1 MTFLVGNTSGR
12 DSCKATDTNSGIQ
25 LSQAV
30 PGSIPGR
37 RIIFFNSFNFL
48 LLLFFLFRPL
58 QPQTIEVRLDYSAF
72 ASLEFPK
79 FAWHH
84 HQTLDTYTI
93 LIGHH
98 VIQRIFF

>member
-1 MTFLVGNTSGR
+1 MMKSLSFSGKNA
-12 DSCKATDTNSGIQ
+12 CIQ

-37 RIIFFNSFNFL
+37 RIIFFNFFHFL

-58 QPQTIEVRLDYSAF
+58 QPQTIEVRLDYSSF

-84 HQTLDTYTI
+84 HRTLDTYTI
-93 LIGHH
+93 LNTK
-98 VIQRIFF
+98 VRNVFSAYTF